1 MGVQVNYF
9 AESFNRIWIQY
20 YDLKADLFSGDKKDD
35 KSSRGSSSRGTSRSC
50 EFAVFLFVQ
59 SQ

>member
-1 MGVQVNYF
+1 MNYF
-9 AESFNRIWIQY
+9 AESFNRTWIQY